1 MACVCNSSAAR
12 SEHQRSSQEH
22 LSGFVMLKFLK
33 VHPVT
38 YRSDDLKPTDKNV
51 SYP

>member
-1 MACVCNSSAAR
+1 MACVCNCSAAH
-12 SEHQRSSQEH
+12 SELQRSSQER

-33 VHPVT
+33 VDPVS
-38 YRSDDLKPTDKNV
+38 YRSDGLKPTNKYF